1 MYKCICSNVTV
12 GQIQAELDK
21 GLTLEEAYA
30 ILNVGANCGTCIAE
44 ELRANIK
51 SNEDTEQ

>member
-12 GQIQAELDK
+12 GQIQAELAK

-30 ILNVGANCGTCIAE
+30 ILNVGVNCGTCIEE
-44 ELRANIK
+44 ELCANIQP
-51 SNEDTEQ
+51 NEDTEQ